1 MKLFIYQHCPFCA
14 RVAYV
19 ANTLKLELEYQVVD
33 YADAQTLVDLTGQKQ
48 VPVLQKEDGSVM
60 AESLDIMAYFFA
72 QVGQEVKITAANE
85 TLDFQ
90 RESLPLL
97 QKIGYP
103 RWPALGLKEFATSKS
118 IDAWQKKKQTA
129 DLNFAQLLANTATI
143 VDEVNGQLL
152 KAEQQLQL
160 SDKESELPLFDQA
173 IYFSLLR
180 GLAVEPSIV
189 WPKALREWLE
199 NKSRELNIGLLA

>member
-19 ANTLKLELEYQVVD
+19 ANTLNLELEYQVVD
-33 YADAQTLVDLTGQKQ
+33 YADAQTLMDLTGQKQ

-72 QVGQEVKITAANE
+72 KGGQEVKNTARNE

-103 RWPALGLKEFATSKS
+103 RWPALGLREFATSHS
-118 IDAWQKKKQTA
+118 IDTWQKKKQTA
-129 DLNFAQLLANTATI
+129 DLNFAQLLANTAMI

-152 KAEQQLQL
+152 KAEQHLQL
-160 SDKESELPLFDQA
+160 SHEESELPLIDQA

-180 GLAVEPSIV
+180 GWAVEPSMV
-189 WPKALREWLE
+189 WPKALRAWLE
-199 NKSRELNIGLLA
+199 NKSIELNIGLLA